1 MFRCE
6 LLHDKYL
13 HLLED
18 SGGYWDLEIV
28 KRDVPGEDED
38 GLAIRIGKVG
48 EAIKQDKDGHG
59 KPISAR
65 LPTLFVRK
73 DQYNAF
79 FVNHKK
85 RLYAICHL
93 MVVDKKQADW
103 TYSPW
108 DADGNDGL
116 LWVNHGEVWSKW
128 DGNALNY
135 HYVQVNKGV
144 VDAYGA
150 GLPVPAPVI
159 PPVNPGGPPVVIGVG
174 KYKITAIVT
183 VEEVE

>member
-6 LLHDKYL
+6 LLFDKYL
-13 HLLED
+13 HLLCD
-18 SGGYWDLEIV
+18 SGGYWNLEIV
-28 KRDVPGEDED
+28 KRDVPHEDED
-38 GLAIRIGKVG
+38 GLAIRIGLVG
-48 EAIKQDKDGHG
+48 ETIRQEHDAHG
-59 KPISAR
+59 KPTSAR
-65 LPTLFVRK
+65 LPTLFVRR

-79 FVNHKK
+79 SPKHRT
-85 RLYAICHL
+85 RLYANCHL
-93 MVVDKKQADW
+93 MVADKKQADW

-116 LWVNHGEVWSKW
+116 LWVDHDEVWSKW

-135 HYVQVNKGV
+135 HYVQVNKDE

-150 GLPVPAPVI
+150 GLQLPAPVVI
-159 PPVNPGGPPVVIGVG
+159 PVNPGDPPVVIGVG